1 MHLYDRK
8 VREQRALVDYAT
20 GKWSSRPDRAVWVR
34 DLIRECKE
42 AGLAVFFK
50 QRLVRRGMWEP
61 IYVRPHRLACECPRS
76 PYLVQRQSSIGP
88 ERAREAHQHRCAS
101 ACTTRLL
108 GRKANLLLV
117 RTKEEIISRVRHQLS
132 LAHHARARGNSSS

>member
-61 IYVRPHRLACECPRS
+61 IYVPA
-76 PYLVQRQSSIGP
+76 
-88 ERAREAHQHRCAS
+88 AS
-101 ACTTRLL
+101 ASTVS
-108 GRKANLLLV
+108 A
-117 RTKEEIISRVRHQLS
+117 RVRRTSCNVSPRLDQSAHAKRTNIGAPPRAQLAS
-132 LAHHARARGNSSS
+132 SEGKRIYCLSARKKK

>member
-20 GKWSSRPDRAVWVR
+20 GKWSCAPITLYGCAM
-34 DLIRECKE
+34 IRECKE

-61 IYVRPHRLACECPRS
+61 IYVPA
-76 PYLVQRQSSIGP
+76 
-88 ERAREAHQHRCAS
+88 AS
-101 ACTTRLL
+101 ASTVS
-108 GRKANLLLV
+108 A
-117 RTKEEIISRVRHQLS
+117 RVR
-132 LAHHARARGNSSS
+132 RT